1 MEGACI
7 HAKASGHSAAGWA
20 HGFGN
25 RRLFRHYAA
34 IYAVVG
40 RFTTAV
46 LLGGLLGTVIA
57 VGNFLALSITVSNA
71 LDRAAA
77 GDNSVKA
84 CMSIQSSSVVRTA
97 ILAVI
102 YVLLFHAK
110 VCDPLAALL
119 PLLFAQAAIKLIEF
133 FRKDSKGGD
142 AVP

>member
-1 MEGACI
+1 
-7 HAKASGHSAAGWA
+7 
-20 HGFGN
+20 
-25 RRLFRHYAA
+25 
-34 IYAVVG
+34 
-40 RFTTAV
+40 
-46 LLGGLLGTVIA
+46 
-57 VGNFLALSITVSNA
+57 

>member
-25 RRLFRHYAA
+25 RRLFRHYAGHLCSGW
-34 IYAVVG
+34 AVYHSG
-40 RFTTAV
+40 
-46 LLGGLLGTVIA
+46 IA
-57 VGNFLALSITVSNA
+57 GWPAGHFLALSITVSNA

>member
-1 MEGACI
+1 MQKHQDILQQVGRMALATAGC
-7 HAKASGHSAAGWA
+7 SAIM
-20 HGFGN
+20 
-25 RRLFRHYAA
+25 LA

-84 CMSIQSSSVVRTA
+84 RMSIQSSSVVRTA
-97 ILAVI
+97 ILGVR
-102 YVLLFHAK
+102 YVLLVRAK

>member
-1 MEGACI
+1 MQKHQDILQQVGRMALATAGC
-7 HAKASGHSAAGWA
+7 SAIM
-20 HGFGN
+20 
-25 RRLFRHYAA
+25 LA

-84 CMSIQSSSVVRTA
+84 CMSIQSS
-97 ILAVI
+97 I

>member
-1 MEGACI
+1 M
-7 HAKASGHSAAGWA
+7 
-20 HGFGN
+20 
-25 RRLFRHYAA
+25 LA

-102 YVLLFHAK
+102 YVLLF
-110 VCDPLAALL
+110 
-119 PLLFAQAAIKLIEF
+119 AQAAIKLIEF

>member
-1 MEGACI
+1 MQKHQDILQQVGRMALATAGC
-7 HAKASGHSAAGWA
+7 SAIM
-20 HGFGN
+20 
-25 RRLFRHYAA
+25 LV

-84 CMSIQSSSVVRTA
+84 FKVPALCARQFWQSFMFCCSMPKF
-97 ILAVI
+97 VI
-102 YVLLFHAK
+102 RWQHCCRCCLHR
-110 VCDPLAALL
+110 L
-119 PLLFAQAAIKLIEF
+119 PL
-133 FRKDSKGGD
+133 S
-142 AVP
+142 

>member
-1 MEGACI
+1 MQKHQDILQQVGRMALATAGC
-7 HAKASGHSAAGWA
+7 SAIM
-20 HGFGN
+20 
-25 RRLFRHYAA
+25 LA

-77 GDNSVKA
+77 GDNS
-84 CMSIQSSSVVRTA
+84 
-97 ILAVI
+97 
-102 YVLLFHAK
+102 AK

>member
-1 MEGACI
+1 MQKHQDILQQVGRMALATAGC
-7 HAKASGHSAAGWA
+7 SAIM
-20 HGFGN
+20 
-25 RRLFRHYAA
+25 LA

-84 CMSIQSSSVVRTA
+84 RMSIQSSSVVRTA

-102 YVLLFHAK
+102 YVLLFRAQI
-110 VCDPLAALL
+110 CDLAAALL

>member
-1 MEGACI
+1 MQKHQDILQQVGRMALATAGC
-7 HAKASGHSAAGWA
+7 SAIM
-20 HGFGN
+20 
-25 RRLFRHYAA
+25 LA

-102 YVLLFHAK
+102 Y
-110 VCDPLAALL
+110 DPLAALL

>member
-1 MEGACI
+1 MQKHQDILQQVGRMALVTAGC
-7 HAKASGHSAAGWA
+7 SAVM
-20 HGFGN
+20 
-25 RRLFRHYAA
+25 LVVYALA
-34 IYAVVG
+34 G

-84 CMSIQSSSVVRTA
+84 RMSIQSSSVVRTA

-102 YVLLFHAK
+102 YVFLFRAK

>member
-1 MEGACI
+1 MQKHQDILQQVGRMALVTAGC
-7 HAKASGHSAAGWA
+7 SAVM
-20 HGFGN
+20 
-25 RRLFRHYAA
+25 LVVYALA
-34 IYAVVG
+34 G

-84 CMSIQSSSVVRTA
+84 RMSIQSSSVVRTA

-102 YVLLFHAK
+102 YVLLFRAE

-133 FRKDSKGGD
+133 FHKDSKGGD

>member
-25 RRLFRHYAA
+25 RRLFRHYAGHLCSGW
-34 IYAVVG
+34 AVYHSG
-40 RFTTAV
+40 
-46 LLGGLLGTVIA
+46 I
-57 VGNFLALSITVSNA
+57 A

>member
-1 MEGACI
+1 MQKHQDILQQVGRMALVTAGC
-7 HAKASGHSAAGWA
+7 SAVM
-20 HGFGN
+20 
-25 RRLFRHYAA
+25 LVVYALA
-34 IYAVVG
+34 G

-84 CMSIQSSSVVRTA
+84 RMSSSVVRTA

-102 YVLLFHAK
+102 YVLLFRAK

>member
-1 MEGACI
+1 MQKHQDILQQVGRMALATAGC
-7 HAKASGHSAAGWA
+7 SAIM
-20 HGFGN
+20 
-25 RRLFRHYAA
+25 LA

-84 CMSIQSSSVVRTA
+84 RMSIQSSSVVRTA

-102 YVLLFHAK
+102 YVLLFRAE

>member
-1 MEGACI
+1 MQKHQDILQQVGRMALATAGC
-7 HAKASGHSAAGWA
+7 SAIM
-20 HGFGN
+20 
-25 RRLFRHYAA
+25 LA

-57 VGNFLALSITVSNA
+57 VGNFLALSI
-71 LDRAAA
+71 AAA

>member
-1 MEGACI
+1 MQKHQDILQQVGRMALATAGC
-7 HAKASGHSAAGWA
+7 SAIM
-20 HGFGN
+20 
-25 RRLFRHYAA
+25 LA

-84 CMSIQSSSVVRTA
+84 RMSIQSSSVVRTA

-102 YVLLFHAK
+102 YVLFSSY
-110 VCDPLAALL
+110 L
-119 PLLFAQAAIKLIEF
+119 PPPQCF
-133 FRKDSKGGD
+133 
-142 AVP
+142 

>member
-1 MEGACI
+1 MQKHQDILQQVGRMALATAGC
-7 HAKASGHSAAGWA
+7 SAIM
-20 HGFGN
+20 
-25 RRLFRHYAA
+25 LA

-46 LLGGLLGTVIA
+46 LLG
-57 VGNFLALSITVSNA
+57 
-71 LDRAAA
+71 AAA